1 MNLNEHKASR
11 NVSRPNFGRAV
22 VVSFGLAFC
31 TLVLV
36 MLGTMFLA
44 ADDASLS
51 PGFARTVFSISFLTF
66 ISAYVIWRVYKWQ
79 KSRQQGN

>member
-1 MNLNEHKASR
+1 MSLNEQKKASR

-31 TLVLV
+31 TLVLA
-36 MLGTMFLA
+36 MLSTMFLG

-66 ISAYVIWRVYKWQ
+66 ISAYLIWRVYKWR
-79 KSRQQGN
+79 KSKRN